1 MTISE
6 LLRSASEKE
15 DAVGADVIAAIMN
28 ADTLARQNL
37 AGRHVITGGD
47 VMRLGKVLA
56 LYGDMKPAGEGA
68 EGFRKSVTTANGR
81 PVVATQT
88 DTGEI
93 RAA

>member
-6 LLRSASEKE
+6 LLRNASEKE

-37 AGRHVITGGD
+37 SGRQVVTGAD

-56 LYGDMKPAGEGA
+56 LYSDMRPAGEGSEA
-68 EGFRKSVTTANGR
+68 FRKPSNVR
-81 PVVATQT
+81 P
-88 DTGEI
+88 
-93 RAA
+93 AAPGSAASEQAAA

>member
-6 LLRSASEKE
+6 LLRNASEKE

-37 AGRHVITGGD
+37 SGRQVVTGAD

-56 LYGDMKPAGEGA
+56 LYADMRPAGEGA
-68 EGFRKSVTTANGR
+68 EAFRKPSTAR
-81 PVVATQT
+81 PPAPGPVATEQ
-88 DTGEI
+88 
-93 RAA
+93 AAA

>member
-6 LLRSASEKE
+6 LLRNASEKE

-37 AGRHVITGGD
+37 SGRQVITGAD

-56 LYGDMKPAGEGA
+56 LYGDLKPSGEGA
-68 EGFRKSVTTANGR
+68 EAYRKPSAVR
-81 PVVATQT
+81 P
-88 DTGEI
+88 
-93 RAA
+93 AAPGPAEQAA